1 MLLLLLLLFASRF
14 HLFTRKEGRK
24 EGRKESSRERK
35 LFINFN
41 IRKCPK
47 SVHKNRIGITLAC
60 QDNEET
66 IKQPTISQSI
76 AKNG

>member
-1 MLLLLLLLFASRF
+1 MIS
-14 HLFTRKEGRK
+14 HIHSEGRK
-24 EGRKESSRERK
+24 EGKSSRERK

-47 SVHKNRIGITLAC
+47 IVHKNRIGITLAC
-60 QDNEET
+60 QNNEET
-66 IKQPTISQSI
+66 IKQPTISQSN

>member
-1 MLLLLLLLFASRF
+1 MMIIIIICLMISLIHS
-14 HLFTRKEGRK
+14 EGRK
-24 EGRKESSRERK
+24 EGKSSREIK

-47 SVHKNRIGITLAC
+47 NVHKNRTGITLAC
-60 QDNEET
+60 QNNEET
-66 IKQPTISQSI
+66 IKQPTISQSN